1 MIYIKLGRGV
11 GAGCIFDGQIYRGV
25 SGGAGEIGHVPID
38 LNGALCV
45 CGLRGCLVTL
55 IGASALKARVSTLLA
70 DHPDSVLAGE
80 TPTMDAIAKAALAGD
95 VLALQV
101 VREAAAYL
109 GIALAG
115 VINLINPQMVVL
127 GGNLSQV
134 GELLLEPVRD
144 KVRQATLT
152 RATTSVELRVSE
164 LGRQAIAIGAATLAL
179 EAAFAAPDFL
189 ERSSR
194 PGIL

>member
-1 MIYIKLGRGV
+1 M
-11 GAGCIFDGQIYRGV
+11 
-25 SGGAGEIGHVPID
+25 
-38 LNGALCV
+38 
-45 CGLRGCLVTL
+45 
-55 IGASALKARVSTLLA
+55 
-70 DHPDSVLAGE
+70 DS
-80 TPTMDAIAKAALAGD
+80 IAKAALAGD

-127 GGNLSQV
+127 GGSLSQV

-179 EAAFAAPDFL
+179 EAAFATPDFL